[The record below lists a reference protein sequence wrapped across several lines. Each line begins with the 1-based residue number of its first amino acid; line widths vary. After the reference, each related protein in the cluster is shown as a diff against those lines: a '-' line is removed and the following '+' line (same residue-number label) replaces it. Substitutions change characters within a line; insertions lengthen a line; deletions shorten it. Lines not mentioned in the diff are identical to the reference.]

1 MTSKN
6 KHRKLR
12 VRIFVEERNE
22 GMDWV
27 PYKTLIG
34 YNVANRPILG
44 RLWEAVYCV
53 KEFASKAEALE
64 EAIRLAWIRILEL
77 FGHVEEAETAW
88 EVIHERGPERIG
100 VTYKDVSETM
110 VTGAVATAAA

>member
-1 MTSKN
+1 MRPNS
-6 KHRKLR
+6 HRKLR
-12 VRIFVEERNE
+12 VRIFVEERNG

-64 EAIRLAWIRILEL
+64 EAI
-77 FGHVEEAETAW
+77 
-88 EVIHERGPERIG
+88 PPG
-100 VTYKDVSETM
+100 VDQDLGTVRSCRRCGDCMGSDPRA
-110 VTGAVATAAA
+110 GS

>member
-6 KHRKLR
+6 KHKKLL
-12 VRIFVEERNE
+12 VPIFIEERNE

-34 YNVANRPILG
+34 YNVANRPIIG
-44 RLWEAVYCV
+44 RLWEPVYCV

-64 EAIRLAWIRILEL
+64 EAVGLAWIRILEL
-77 FGHVEEAETAW
+77 FGHVEGAETAW
-88 EVIHERGPERIG
+88 EVIHERGPKKIA
-100 VTYKDVSETM
+100 VTSNDVSETM

>member
-1 MTSKN
+1 MTSN
-6 KHRKLR
+6 KHRKFR
-12 VRIFVEERNE
+12 VRMFVEERNG

-44 RLWEAVYCV
+44 RLCEAVYCV

-64 EAIRLAWIRILEL
+64 EAIRLAWIKILEL

-100 VTYKDVSETM
+100 VTYHNVSETR
-110 VTGAVATAAA
+110 VTGALATVAA

>member
-1 MTSKN
+1 MTSN
-6 KHRKLR
+6 GHGTLR
-12 VRIFVEERNE
+12 VRIFVEERHE
-22 GMDWV
+22 GMAWV

-34 YNVANRPILG
+34 YNVAGSPVVG

-64 EAIRLAWIRILEL
+64 EAIRLAWIRIWEL
-77 FGHVEEAETAW
+77 CGHVEGAKTVW

-100 VTYKDVSETM
+100 VTYNDVSETM